1 MFQRTETPLQ
11 SDSQGSKITRIYS
24 QWSRL
29 PVKRSHEVTSGQL
42 PVISDVENSVFKNF
56 YCTKRFEISVG
67 FRAVFDLRP
76 HLVVD
81 ILNFD
86 PFVMRVTDMEATIKL
101 RQ

>member
-1 MFQRTETPLQ
+1 MVQ
-11 SDSQGSKITRIYS
+11 I
-24 QWSRL
+24 
-29 PVKRSHEVTSGQL
+29 VKRSLEVTSGQL

-67 FRAVFDLRP
+67 FRAIFDLRP

-86 PFVMRVTDMEATIKL
+86 PFVTCVTDIDATVKL
-101 RQ
+101 RRR